1 MKNHPGE
8 VVQGKMTKWVKVTH
22 LRQFKNFLE
31 AFVVLSVSRGN
42 PGILGA
48 CLKIIER
55 FPCGREVRCFM
66 YGLR

>member
-55 FPCGREVRCFM
+55 FPYGREVRCFI